1 MYVDYLLL
9 KIVLQEL
16 DESISKDER
25 NKILQQKISQLET
38 GAQNIMQKILAYR
51 WDQIIEHEFNHEISQ
66 TQFNL

>member
-1 MYVDYLLL
+1 MYEDYLLL

-16 DESISKDER
+16 DESISKDELR

-51 WDQIIEHEFNHEISQ
+51 WDQIIEHEFDHEIS
-66 TQFNL
+66 